1 MKIFQLIDHLCWLL
15 ILYPL
20 WKTFHNSVALKQDTY
35 SSRLERKIKE
45 REKSD
50 ILLLIYF

>member
-1 MKIFQLIDHLCWLL
+1 MKIFQSIDHLCWLL

-20 WKTFHNSVALKQDTY
+20 WKTFHNSVALKQDAY
-35 SSRLERKIKE
+35 SGHLKHKIKE
-45 REKSD
+45 TERSD